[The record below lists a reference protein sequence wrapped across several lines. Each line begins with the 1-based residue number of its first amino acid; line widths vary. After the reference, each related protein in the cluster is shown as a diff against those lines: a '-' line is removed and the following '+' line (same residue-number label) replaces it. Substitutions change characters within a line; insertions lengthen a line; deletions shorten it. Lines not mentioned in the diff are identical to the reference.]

1 LVEDAEVKGRILGMW
16 DVWWAFLDGALSP
29 MLRRE
34 PLDRRG
40 YRIFFVLWLVV
51 GTVLGTFLAGFLTTY
66 FFPPPYQ
73 PKAQLHWGALLL
85 GILLALLYLYGA
97 IAYLFATA
105 RRFLSLGK
113 SPLYALLLFVPL
125 INLYALF
132 VALTKE
138 EVFMET
144 PDS

>member
-1 LVEDAEVKGRILGMW
+1 MW

-34 PLDRRG
+34 PLDRHG
-40 YRIFFVLWLVV
+40 YRIFFVLWLVI
-51 GTVLGTFLAGFLTTY
+51 GTTLGAFLGGFLTTY

-73 PKAQLHWGALLL
+73 PKVQPHWSVVLL
-85 GILLALLYLYGA
+85 GILLGLLYAYGT

-125 INLYALF
+125 INFYVLF
-132 VALTKE
+132 LALTKE
-138 EVFMET
+138 EVPRET
-144 PDS
+144 SDS

>member
-1 LVEDAEVKGRILGMW
+1 MW

-34 PLDRRG
+34 PLDRQG
-40 YRIFFVLWLVV
+40 YRIFFVLWLAI
-51 GTVLGTFLAGFLTTY
+51 GTTLGAFLGGFLTTY

-73 PKAQLHWGALLL
+73 PKAHLHWGALLL
-85 GILLALLYLYGA
+85 GILLALLYAYGT

-125 INLYALF
+125 INFYVLF
-132 VALTKE
+132 LALTKE
-138 EVFMET
+138 EIIREAV
-144 PDS
+144 DS

>member
-1 LVEDAEVKGRILGMW
+1 MRDA
-16 DVWWAFLDGALSP
+16 WWAFLDGALSP
-29 MLRRE
+29 MLRKE
-34 PLDRRG
+34 PLDRQG
-40 YRIFFVLWLVV
+40 YRIFFVLWLAIGTTLGAFV
-51 GTVLGTFLAGFLTTY
+51 GGFLTTY

-73 PKAQLHWGALLL
+73 PKADLHWSGLLL
-85 GILLALLYLYGA
+85 GILLALLYVYGT

-125 INLYALF
+125 INLYVLF
-132 VALTKE
+132 LALTKE
-138 EVFMET
+138 EIVREV

>member
-1 LVEDAEVKGRILGMW
+1 MW

-40 YRIFFVLWLVV
+40 YRIFFVLWFAVEA
-51 GTVLGTFLAGFLTTY
+51 TLGAFLGGFLTTY

-73 PKAQLHWGALLL
+73 PKAHLQWSALLL
-85 GILLALLYLYGA
+85 GALLALLYVYGA

-113 SPLYALLLFVPL
+113 SPLYVLLLFVPL
-125 INLYALF
+125 INFYVLF
-132 VALTKE
+132 LALTRE
-138 EVFMET
+138 EAVRET
-144 PDS
+144 SDS

>member
-1 LVEDAEVKGRILGMW
+1 MR

-29 MLRRE
+29 MLRKE
-34 PLDRRG
+34 PLDRQG
-40 YRIFFVLWLVV
+40 YRIFFVLWFAIGTTLGAFV
-51 GTVLGTFLAGFLTTY
+51 GGFLTTY

-73 PKAQLHWGALLL
+73 PKADLHWGGLLL
-85 GILLALLYLYGA
+85 GTLLALLYVYGA

-125 INLYALF
+125 INLYVLF
-132 VALTKE
+132 LALTKE
-138 EVFMET
+138 DVVRET
-144 PDS
+144 AES